1 MAGLNRCTSQM
12 SEFWLWPGLGIVPSI
27 ASDHTILFSCQIL
40 YLLNGPEMWTATP
53 NEACPKCRG
62 RTLYQ
67 IRRDF
72 WMRLIPMSRNYLC
85 HHCRHQFISL
95 PPDLP
100 YLLGIL
106 FFLLGI
112 GVLVSVVS
120 SVSIGIGHSGF
131 SPLERMGTL
140 IGVLLV
146 FVGFFITVLPL
157 IKRLAKFDKGSD
169 THN

>member
-1 MAGLNRCTSQM
+1 
-12 SEFWLWPGLGIVPSI
+12 
-27 ASDHTILFSCQIL
+27 
-40 YLLNGPEMWTATP
+40 
-53 NEACPKCRG
+53 
-62 RTLYQ
+62 
-67 IRRDF
+67 
-72 WMRLIPMSRNYLC
+72 MRLIPMSRNYLC
-85 HHCRHQFISL
+85 HHCRHQFISF

-131 SPLERMGTL
+131 SPLERTGTL

-146 FVGFFITVLPL
+146 LVGFFITVLPL
-157 IKRLAKFDKGSD
+157 MKRLTKFDEESD
-169 THN
+169 TQD